1 MGPWSAAPD
10 LAALANFL
18 DDRAAATR
26 SPTKGLTPM
35 QTVFHPSLYA
45 GKVVFVTGGSSG
57 INLRIAEAFGEL
69 GAKVAINGRKVDK
82 LDAAVAQ
89 LRAKGITAEGYAADV
104 RDYAAVDAA
113 LAAAV
118 TALGPI
124 DVLVCG
130 AAGNFPAPVAAMS
143 SNGFK
148 AVLEIDVLGT
158 FHACRAAFARLT
170 KPGAVVMAISAP
182 QAQVAYPMQ
191 AHVCAAKA
199 GVDMLMKTLALE
211 WGPAGVRTLS
221 IWPGPI
227 DGTEGMA
234 RLAGDPA
241 VRAKVE
247 QALPLQRLGT
257 TDDVAQLALFLASPA
272 ASYVTGSIHCVDG
285 GMSLLGGRLLG
296 M

>member
-1 MGPWSAAPD
+1 MS
-10 LAALANFL
+10 
-18 DDRAAATR
+18 
-26 SPTKGLTPM
+26 
-35 QTVFHPSLYA
+35 QVFIPGLYA

-57 INLRIAEAFGEL
+57 INFRIAEAFGEM

-82 LDAAVAQ
+82 LEGAVKA
-89 LRAKGITAEGYAADV
+89 LRDKGIRAEGYAADV
-104 RDYAAVDAA
+104 RDYAAVDGA

-118 TALGPI
+118 QALGPI

-148 AVLEIDVLGT
+148 AVMDIDVLGS
-158 FHACRAAFARLT
+158 FNACRAAFDRLV
-170 KPGAVVMAISAP
+170 KPGAVILAISAP

-199 GVDMLMKTLALE
+199 GVDMLMKTLAME
-211 WGPAGVRTLS
+211 WGPLGVRVMS

-234 RLAGDPA
+234 RLAGDPEIKK
-241 VRAKVE
+241 KVE
-247 QALPLQRLGT
+247 QALPLQRFGT

-272 ASYVTGSIHCVDG
+272 AKFVTGSIHSVDG
-285 GMSLLGGRLLG
+285 GMALIGGRLLD